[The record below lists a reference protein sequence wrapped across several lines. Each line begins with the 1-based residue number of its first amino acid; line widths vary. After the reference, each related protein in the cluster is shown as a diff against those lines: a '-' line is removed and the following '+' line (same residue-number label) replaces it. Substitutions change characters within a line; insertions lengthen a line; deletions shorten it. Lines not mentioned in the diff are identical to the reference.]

1 MTQDTKIEVVRLY
14 RFENGGSL
22 KAFCDLQIGEDY
34 IIKGFRVVEGK
45 EGMFVG
51 MPSEAGKNGRWFST
65 FMPLTDDVK
74 SRIQEAVMTAYE
86 E

>member
-14 RFENGGSL
+14 RFENGGRV
-22 KAFCDLQIGEDY
+22 KAFCDLQIDDDY
-34 IIKGFRVVEGK
+34 IIKGFKVVEGN

-65 FMPLTDDVK
+65 FLPLTDDVK
-74 SRIQEAVMTAYE
+74 NRIREAVITAYE